1 MIKVARVDHRLVHGQ
16 IIYSWLNSADIN
28 TIFVVND
35 DVVDNKARKQAL
47 RMVKPA
53 NVKMVIKSVDDAI
66 KAVNS
71 GVTDK
76 YNMMVVFENIEDA
89 YRFIVETKA
98 VESLNLGGTL
108 ASDDTKQYFSQINL
122 SASDIEKLNDL
133 LDRKIEVEV
142 RLVAKDKKQIYT
154 KL

>member
-35 DVVDNKARKQAL
+35 DVVNNKARKQAL

-53 NVKMVIKSVDDAI
+53 NVKMVIKSVDEAI
-66 KAVNS
+66 EAVNS

-76 YNMMVVFENIEDA
+76 YNMMVVFENIGDA
-89 YRFIVETKA
+89 YRFILETKA
-98 VESLNLGGTL
+98 VDSLNLGGTL

-122 SASDIEKLNDL
+122 SGSDIEKLNDL
-133 LDRKIEVEV
+133 VDRNIEVEV
-142 RLVAKDKKQIYT
+142 RLVAKDKKQIYS